1 MRKQTAAKIMA
12 LVAISGFSSYWLG
25 IPNVGFILNPN
36 ASSIDEALGQLSR
49 AESTQTPND
58 MINFLLITKSQLPES
73 GPVRWWSPEKANFE
87 SIQGELDDL
96 INRARNISSLDLGD
110 ELHNSEMYAIHKQIE
125 AIQETLV
132 AL

>member
-36 ASSIDEALGQLSR
+36 ASAIDEALGQLSR
-49 AESTQTPND
+49 AESAQTPND
-58 MINFLLITKSQLPES
+58 MINFLLIAKSQLPES
-73 GPVRWWSPEKANFE
+73 GSVRWWSPEKANFE
-87 SIQGELDDL
+87 SIQAELDDL
-96 INRARNISSLDLGD
+96 INRARNISLLKLGD
-110 ELHNSEMYAIHKQIE
+110 ELHDSEMHAIHKQIE

>member
-1 MRKQTAAKIMA
+1 MRRQTAAKIMA

-25 IPNVGFILNPN
+25 IPNVALALNPN
-36 ASSIDEALGQLSR
+36 RSAVDAALGQLSR
-49 AESTQTPND
+49 AESAQTPNQ
-58 MINFLLITKSQLPES
+58 MINYLIRAKSQLPES

-87 SIQGELDDL
+87 SIQAELDDL
-96 INRARNISSLDLGD
+96 INRARNISLLNLGD
-110 ELHNSEMYAIHKQIE
+110 ELHDSEMYAIHKQIE

>member
-1 MRKQTAAKIMA
+1 
-12 LVAISGFSSYWLG
+12 
-25 IPNVGFILNPN
+25 
-36 ASSIDEALGQLSR
+36 
-49 AESTQTPND
+49 
-58 MINFLLITKSQLPES
+58 MINFLLIAKSQLPES

-87 SIQGELDDL
+87 SIQAELDDL
-96 INRARNISSLDLGD
+96 INRARNISSLDLD